1 MGGNVFMRSVAE
13 GHPSLSTPRIPFSD
27 YLFLRRD
34 YESLLKMA
42 FPNAISVITAI
53 EAPGKEDYGDI
64 DIIVVDDREVDW
76 ARVAAT
82 VGAVAWVNRGTD
94 AKPLCS
100 LAVHRSRGCYASGPP
115 VKYALTTDND
125 PLRRKPSSE
134 VDQTPYAQIDVSVV
148 KPALKDWT
156 IFHTSYGDLAG
167 MLGMMVT
174 NFGFDI
180 TDTGLRL
187 RLQEWDD
194 SSLPEWEHFK
204 PRLDEGRMILST
216 DPNKTMEFFGLNFK
230 HYHAGIRTVEDLFKW
245 LCECRMISRH
255 SLKRK
260 KGIPVMR
267 EERKT
272 DRDVFNIFIN
282 GWLPDH
288 LKSKGIDI
296 SADAEANPPL
306 SQLRQQYLT
315 EALEFFDKKAEYNKI
330 HRTIVQHRGVETATS
345 KLRPLLATH
354 SRKKDRAL
362 NELLRAF
369 RRNVAYVDGKP
380 IILAQA
386 RSDTNSQLHTFL
398 NQSGKE
404 LQDHEG
410 IEAWVKANF
419 DSVKEIERE
428 REKKR
433 VGVAED
439 LDALHARVRELAMT
453 YAPGGAGYVCELEGE
468 QKNAEIVK
476 LMMKYDQAVEN
487 LKRGK

>member
-1 MGGNVFMRSVAE
+1 MGGNVFMRSMAE
-13 GHPSLSTPRIPFSD
+13 GYPRLSTPRMPFSD

-34 YESLLKMA
+34 YETLLKKA
-42 FPNAISVITAI
+42 FPNAASVVTAI

-64 DIIVVDDREVDW
+64 DIIVFDDGESDW

-100 LAVHRSRGCYASGPP
+100 LAVHRSRGRYASRPP

-125 PLRRKPSSE
+125 PLQRKPSSE
-134 VDQTPYAQIDVSVV
+134 VDETPYAQIDVSVV

-156 IFHTSYGDLAG
+156 IFHTSYGDLTG
-167 MLGMMVT
+167 ILGMIVT

-194 SSLPEWEHFK
+194 SSLPEWEHSK
-204 PRLDEGRMILST
+204 PRLDEGKIILST
-216 DPNKTMEFFGLNFK
+216 DPNKTMEFFGLNLQR
-230 HYHAGIRTVEDLFKW
+230 YHAGIRTVEDLFKW
-245 LCECRMISRH
+245 LCECRMVSRH
-255 SLKRK
+255 SLKREK
-260 KGIPVMR
+260 KIPVMR

-272 DRDVFNIFIN
+272 DRDMFNTFMN
-282 GWLPDH
+282 GWLPEH
-288 LKSKGIDI
+288 LKAKGIDI
-296 SADAEANPPL
+296 SADAEANPLL

-315 EALEFFDKKAEYNKI
+315 EALEFFDRKAAYNKI
-330 HRTIVQHRGVETATS
+330 HRTIVQRRGIETATS
-345 KLRPLLATH
+345 KLRPLLAIH
-354 SRKKDRAL
+354 SRKKDKAL

-380 IILAQA
+380 LILAQA

-398 NQSGKE
+398 NHSGTE
-404 LQDHEG
+404 LQDPEG
-410 IEAWVKANF
+410 IEAWVKVNF
-419 DSVKEIERE
+419 DSVKKVERE

-433 VGVAED
+433 ASVVED
-439 LDALHARVRELAMT
+439 LNVLHARICELAVT
-453 YAPGGAGYVCELEGE
+453 YAPGGAGYVCELEGQ
-468 QKNAEIVK
+468 QKDAEIVK
-476 LMMKYDQAVEN
+476 LMMKYDWAVEN